1 MLFDCTLISHNC
13 WKIRKTVLAVLSD
26 FILYCRYNEIIRL
39 FFYLMI
45 DRRCGTDIESEWS
58 HLKPQDTTDL
68 FLAPSGIIHNENLI
82 SFGLVAANSCKKLRK
97 KIIFYICCVVK

>member
-1 MLFDCTLISHNC
+1 
-13 WKIRKTVLAVLSD
+13 
-26 FILYCRYNEIIRL
+26 
-39 FFYLMI
+39 MI
-45 DRRCGTDIESEWS
+45 DRRCGIDIESEWS

-82 SFGLVAANSCKKLRK
+82 FLGLVAANSCKKKKLRK